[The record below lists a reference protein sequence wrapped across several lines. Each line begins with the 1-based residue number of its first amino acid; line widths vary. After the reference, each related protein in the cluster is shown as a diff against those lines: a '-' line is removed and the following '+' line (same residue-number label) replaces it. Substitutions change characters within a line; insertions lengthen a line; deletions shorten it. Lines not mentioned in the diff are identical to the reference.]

1 MNKNILN
8 LTGFYISIALTRAYA
23 TCHSE
28 RKEPLALSAAE
39 GEESHTR
46 NGTKSCS
53 KARCFA
59 SLSVRSP
66 SDSMT
71 VLKSVKLRRFTIWTE
86 AEISSSL
93 GPTNPV
99 FRINLQDNR
108 LGYVGFSN

>member
-1 MNKNILN
+1 MKIFLELADNEPPGCRRVLCAETREKGPIRVLESVLIVIWRHADGYGLLN
-8 LTGFYISIALTRAYA
+8 LTGFYISIALRRAYA

-71 VLKSVKLRRFTIWTE
+71 V
-86 AEISSSL
+86 
-93 GPTNPV
+93 
-99 FRINLQDNR
+99 
-108 LGYVGFSN
+108 